1 MRGQAQ
7 AGQADQAGLKTRLYG
22 CRGITLVEATIVLTV
37 AAILT
42 AAAAPIASRTLD
54 RAKLARASDDAA
66 AIKTAINN
74 FVNGF
79 TSFTPFTTTGTNGG
93 ATVEMLVGDGDIP
106 FSSIGA
112 TIWDD
117 VVNPAAATQ
126 VDFLERH
133 LVTNTPGGA
142 GAYTTG
148 GGTPWRG
155 AYINA
160 PIDPD
165 PWGNRYAVNVNY
177 FRTTTTNDVFVLSA
191 GPDEEVDTAFTI
203 NGATPGG
210 DDIINVV
217 RRDAGQTV
225 P

>member
-1 MRGQAQ
+1 MTTRKV
-7 AGQADQAGLKTRLYG
+7 GLKTRLYEMTG
-22 CRGITLVEATIVLTV
+22 VTLIEATIVLTV
-37 AAILT
+37 AAILA
-42 AAAAPIASRTLD
+42 AAAAPVASRTLD
-54 RAKLARASDDAA
+54 RAKLTRASDDAD
-66 AIKTAINN
+66 AIKTAINT
-74 FVNGF
+74 FVSTF
-79 TSFTPFTTTGTNGG
+79 TSFTPFTTTGTSGG
-93 ATVEMLVGDGDIP
+93 STVEMLVGDGDIP
-106 FSSIGA
+106 ASAVGA

-142 GAYTTG
+142 GAYSTG
-148 GGTPWRG
+148 VANPWRG
-155 AYINA
+155 AYIDA

-191 GPDEEVDTAFTI
+191 GPDEEINTAFTV

-210 DDIINVV
+210 DDIIAIV
-217 RRDAGQTV
+217 RRDAGLTV